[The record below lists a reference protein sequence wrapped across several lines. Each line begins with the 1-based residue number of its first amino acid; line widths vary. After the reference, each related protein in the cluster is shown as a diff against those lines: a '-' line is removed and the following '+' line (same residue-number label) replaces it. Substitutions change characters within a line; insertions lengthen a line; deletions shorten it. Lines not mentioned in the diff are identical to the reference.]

1 MLIVSGRLFRA
12 AVMGCACGGDTMR
25 PLLLAI
31 AAVLILLAYLAV
43 SAPQP
48 QEPVNATMIKAKS
61 KSR

>member
-1 MLIVSGRLFRA
+1 
-12 AVMGCACGGDTMR
+12 MGCACGGDTMR